1 VRRADRS
8 IVTTLVNDRPQW
20 ARRVRMVDRHAQPA
34 ASVTGRVVAAGLRG
48 RTLVLLG
55 SAGFGARYADLLA
68 AVAVARSPRR
78 PAVVLSEC
86 TWEPGSAALARR
98 LRVGGKGGAAR
109 LAVRAMDSE
118 HTTFC
123 VLSRAEQERF
133 PRTWGVEPERVVHTP
148 FTVTLDAEQLAAPA
162 PAGDAVFASGN
173 SLRDYG
179 PLLDAA
185 PGIPAP
191 VVLATTQVDRNAR
204 LAPNVR
210 AGPLPHADCVDELR
224 RARVVVVPLAENRWR
239 SAGQQTYLNA
249 MALGKAVVVT
259 DTMGVRDYVED
270 GVTGLIVAPGDAR
283 AMGEAVRWTLDP
295 ANAEAVRA
303 MTERAMQTVRERFT
317 LDRYLARLL
326 DVASDT
332 IARRAG

>member
-1 VRRADRS
+1 VTPPDRS
-8 IVTTLVNDRPQW
+8 IVTTLVNDRPHW
-20 ARRVRMVDRHAQPA
+20 AQRVSMVDRGSQPA
-34 ASVTGRVVAAGLRG
+34 ASVTGRLVAAGLRG

-68 AVAVARSPRR
+68 AIAVARSPRR

-98 LRVGGKGGAAR
+98 LRVGGNGGAAR
-109 LAVRAMDSE
+109 LAVRAMDGE
-118 HTTFC
+118 HATFC
-123 VLSRAEQERF
+123 VLSRAERERF
-133 PRTWGVEPERVVHTP
+133 PRTWGIDPSRVVFTP
-148 FTVTLDAEQLAAPA
+148 FTITLREAQLAAPA
-162 PAGDAVFASGN
+162 PAGAAVFAGGN

-191 VVLATTQVDRNAR
+191 VVLATTRVEQHAR
-204 LAPNVR
+204 VAPNVR
-210 AGPLPHADCVDELR
+210 AGPLPHARYVEELR
-224 RARVVVVPLAENRWR
+224 RARVVVVPLAENPWR

-249 MALGKAVVVT
+249 MALGKPVVVT
-259 DTMGVRDYVED
+259 DAMGVRDYVED

-295 ANAEAVRA
+295 ANAERA
-303 MTERAMQTVRERFT
+303 AAMADRARRTVLERFT

-326 DVASDT
+326 DVASAT
-332 IARRAG
+332 VARRAG

>member
-1 VRRADRS
+1 VRPADRS
-8 IVTTLVNDRPQW
+8 IVTTLVNERPHW
-20 ARRVRMVDRHAQPA
+20 AGRVRMINRHSQHAP
-34 ASVTGRVVAAGLRG
+34 SVTGRLVAAGLRG
-48 RTLVLLG
+48 STLVLLG

-98 LRVGGKGGAAR
+98 LHVGGNGGAAR
-109 LAVRAMDSE
+109 LAVRAMDGG
-118 HTTFC
+118 HATFC

-133 PRTWGVEPERVVHTP
+133 PRTWGVDPEHVAYTP
-148 FTVTLDAEQLAAPA
+148 FTVTLDEEQLAAPA
-162 PAGDAVFASGN
+162 PAGEAVFAGGN

-185 PGIPAP
+185 HGIPAP
-191 VVLATTQVDRNAR
+191 VVLATTQVDRDPR

-210 AGPLPHADCVDELR
+210 AGPLPHADYVEALR

-249 MALGKAVVVT
+249 MALGKPVVVT
-259 DTMGVRDYVED
+259 DAMGVRDYVED

-283 AMGEAVRWTLDP
+283 AMGEAVRWALDP
-295 ANAEAVRA
+295 ANAQAVDA
-303 MTERAMQTVRERFT
+303 MTARAREVARERFT

-326 DVASDT
+326 EVASAT
-332 IARRAG
+332 VARRDG